1 MTGKSLTG
9 IPLKREA
16 IDPKVD
22 SRVRPGVRRVIGTI
36 NRKGRKILLVL
47 KAVPAIFIASAI
59 ASMETT
65 NRVIINNS
73 NCLSIFINLDAMNV
87 KTL

>member
-16 IDPKVD
+16 IEPKVD
-22 SRVRPGVRRVIGTI
+22 SRVRPGVRRVKGTI
-36 NRKGRKILLVL
+36 NKNGRKILLVL
-47 KAVPAIFIASAI
+47 KAVPAILIASAI
-59 ASMETT
+59 ANMETM

-73 NCLSIFINLDAMNV
+73 NCLSIFINFEAMNV
-87 KTL
+87 NTL